1 MKLSKRTIGLL
12 KNYASINPSIFIPA
26 GNLLQTIAISKNIVS
41 YSEADESFPVDFA
54 IYDLFEFLSVI
65 DLFKD
70 PDFEF
75 EDNSV
80 TISDD
85 GSKCTYIYAEKTI
98 IEYPKHKLNFPA
110 ADIQFKLTKDQL
122 EKLLKA
128 ANTLGLPTLCIT
140 KDGTNIIVK
149 VVDPKN
155 PTSNSYSC
163 VVGEDTSSYEYE
175 FYIKHEH
182 MKMVKDD
189 YDVAISRKLISQF
202 ISTDQ
207 VEYYCALEKNSTFS
221 E

>member
-41 YSEADESFPVDFA
+41 YSEADETFPVDFA
-54 IYDLFEFLSVI
+54 IYDLFEFLSVV

-75 EDNSV
+75 DTDSV
-80 TISDD
+80 TISSD
-85 GSKCTYIYAEKTI
+85 GSKCTYVYAEKTI
-98 IEYPKHKLNFPA
+98 IEYPKNKLNFPA
-110 ADIQFKLTKDQL
+110 TDISFKLSKDHL
-122 EKLLKA
+122 DKLLRA
-128 ANTLGLPTLCIT
+128 ASTLGLPCLCVT

-155 PTSNSYSC
+155 PSSNTYSC
-163 VVGEDTSSYEYE
+163 VVAEDTSSYDYE
-175 FYIKHEH
+175 FFIKHEH

-189 YDVAISRKLISQF
+189 YEVSISRKLISQF
-202 ISTDQ
+202 ESSDQ
-207 VEYYCALEKNSTFS
+207 ITYFVALEKNSSFS